1 MNIREISD
9 VFKDTADEITAIKSY
24 NFGWA
29 SDRVRQG
36 NTEDFQEL
44 NEFPRIFFSVPTI
57 TGSDQTRKQDT
68 YQVTLFFDDLLGY
81 DNEGDEDPTLQIDK
95 WANLQQYANYFIQRL
110 NKIKQSI
117 LPNYLFIPEAPSIT
131 FDSFTGIQRMITVQL
146 SFNLVVPTNCDPG
159 VITLVQCIA
168 NIVTSSN
175 LTASLKSII
184 KFAASLEG
192 RATLTAD
199 IALVQKVA
207 SSLNAFGTLT
217 GDISF
222 VQNMQAALN
231 GTAALSGGINF
242 VQKPEASLN
251 AFGTLVSDLK
261 IAKTFESSL
270 NANGTLV
277 SNATIAK
284 NLASS
289 LTSSNSLA
297 ANALV
302 SKLASASLTGAGTTA
317 ANLTVTSSAT
327 LLLDLY
333 PSAAV
338 AYSLR
343 KLRNAYTG
351 SAIRVR
357 RSSDN
362 TEQDIGFDVNG
373 NLDTVSLLAFCGAG
387 NGFVTT
393 WYDQSGNA
401 QNATMST
408 QANQPQIVS
417 SGVVVTQNGK
427 PTLQYDGTNDGLNAT
442 VTGINNT
449 TALCLFYA
457 YSSNLAAAAN
467 TNTATLWLNGDFGI
481 TSLRGHFSSTSLLT
495 NEYITLDTRKTSAAS
510 GRIGSTTYRRSANTL
525 VVENTFFLTN
535 GTSFQQNNNNI
546 NFDVLG
552 ETTLSENITPNA
564 YNTSTNLNIGYISFP
579 VYANQKISEFIV
591 YLSNQTTNRSNIN
604 GNINT
609 HYAIY

>member
-9 VFKDTADEITAIKSY
+9 IFKDTADNITAIKSY

-44 NEFPRIFFSVPTI
+44 NEFPRVFFAVPTI

-192 RATLTAD
+192 RATVTAD
-199 IALVQKVA
+199 INFVQKVA
-207 SSLNAFGTLT
+207 SSLNANALLS

-222 VQNMQAALN
+222 VQKAQ
-231 GTAALSGGINF
+231 
-242 VQKPEASLN
+242 ASL
-251 AFGTLVSDLK
+251 
-261 IAKTFESSL
+261 
-270 NANGTLV
+270 
-277 SNATIAK
+277 
-284 NLASS
+284 
-289 LTSSNSLA
+289 LTSASVTGNIIIPK
-297 ANALV
+297 LV
-302 SKLASASLTGAGTTA
+302 QASLTGAGTTA
-317 ANLTVTSSAT
+317 ADLTVTSSAT

-333 PSAAV
+333 PSAAA

-343 KLRNAYTG
+343 KLRSAYTG

-357 RSSDN
+357 ASTSGAEGDVS
-362 TEQDIGFDVNG
+362 FDVNSTISASS
-373 NLDTVSLLAFCGAG
+373 TVTVTAVGTSGLSVGQQVTFSTFWNAG
-387 NGFVTT
+387 GSNQNVFVTT

-401 QNATMST
+401 RDATQTT

-417 SGVVVTQNGK
+417 SGVIILAGSK
-427 PTLQYDGTNDGLNAT
+427 PSIVFDGTNDSLLLAT
-442 VTGINNT
+442 TISNVNINSSHYQSFVGERGAAGRIMLFLSSSLSGSDYVLTHWNDNKFY
-449 TALCLFYA
+449 FYA
-457 YSSNLAAAAN
+457 NPTQIFSSLSAN
-467 TNTATLWLNGDFGI
+467 TNLSLSLI
-481 TSLRGHFSSTSLLT
+481 TGQNNSNTVSIFINSTSIPGS
-495 NEYITLDTRKTSAAS
+495 NSDNANTRKINAI
-510 GRIGSTTYRRSANTL
+510 GRYGNS
-525 VVENTFFLTN
+525 FTN
-535 GTSFQQNNNNI
+535 SK
-546 NFDVLG
+546 
-552 ETTLSENITPNA
+552 LSE
-564 YNTSTNLNIGYISFP
+564 SVF
-579 VYANQKISEFIV
+579 
-591 YLSNQTTNRSNIN
+591 YLSNQSTNRI
-604 GNINT
+604 GIETNINT
-609 HYAIY
+609 HYGIY